1 MSEFNLTT
9 YEIIAPSVSAA
20 LMIAYQIG
28 WLIEVKYYP
37 HRTLLRDVFEVT
49 RNWVDFIREDIGK
62 NAILAVQTARNG
74 ISASTF
80 FATISSS
87 IAFIILP
94 LTANVSPFLR
104 IKYLILAAFLT
115 MSFVNNG
122 IVIRNYKHV
131 SWIIAAPCRD
141 GSAAESKGVH
151 MHEQKVREISCHL
164 LKRAS
169 LHWNIGLRCFYFAI
183 QTAAWA
189 LDPTAVIIVTVV
201 LIILLI
207 FTDHPF

>member
-1 MSEFNLTT
+1 M
-9 YEIIAPSVSAA
+9 
-20 LMIAYQIG
+20 
-28 WLIEVKYYP
+28 
-37 HRTLLRDVFEVT
+37 
-49 RNWVDFIREDIGK
+49 
-62 NAILAVQTARNG
+62 
-74 ISASTF
+74 
-80 FATISSS
+80 
-87 IAFIILP
+87 
-94 LTANVSPFLR
+94 SPFLR

-169 LHWNIGLRCFYFAI
+169 LHWNIGNELYYNIYKCQGKHLSEQKIKLGDRDQYRLFEMFYKREVIKRIITYICLTGLRCFYFAI